1 MTINTT
7 IPNIILP
14 SLSSLALKHGVSPE
28 LLFAEAGV
36 DLESIQVRGLDLKQ
50 HEVEAIIQLLST
62 HIGEPSIGLLIGAC
76 IQPEML
82 TVFGPLIASSPNLRV
97 GIECFSRFKQLIH
110 PKFDLRLNE
119 DGEHA
124 TLYYESND
132 ETPIGD
138 LPFYAEA
145 LFSALVNIGNY
156 FTGGQKVPLQVE
168 FRHPKP
174 EVITLYEQMFKCPI
188 KFDCK
193 KDKLVFERNVLDV
206 PHISH
211 NFNIHQIIKQQALKQ
226 LKQFSSSIVLQVK
239 QIIKDKLN
247 DPALSA
253 ETVAQQLNI
262 SRRTLYR
269 QLKAENLSYSKLRNE
284 VFVEAAKEML
294 TNTHYSTEI
303 ISYELGYKDRS
314 NFVHAFKRLTG
325 YTPSQ
330 FRSDC

>member
-1 MTINTT
+1 MNTA

-14 SLSSLALKHGVSPE
+14 SLSSLALKYGISPE
-28 LLFAEAGV
+28 LLFAEAGI
-36 DLESIQVRGLDLKQ
+36 DQESIQTRDLDLKL
-50 HEVEAIIQLLST
+50 HEVETIVQLLSV
-62 HIGEPSIGLLIGAC
+62 HIGEPNIGLLIGAC

-97 GIECFSRFKQLIH
+97 GIECFSRFKQLVH
-110 PKFDLRLNE
+110 PKFDLRLEE

-124 TLYYESND
+124 SLYYESSD
-132 ETPIGD
+132 DTPIGD
-138 LPFYAEA
+138 LPFYADA

-156 FTGGQKVPLQVE
+156 FTGGQKVPLNIE
-168 FRHPKP
+168 FRHPEP
-174 EVITLYEQMFKCPI
+174 INIALYQQMFKCPI

-193 KDKLVFERNVLDV
+193 KDKLVFQRNVLDI

-211 NFNIHQIIKQQALKQ
+211 NFNTHQRIRQQAQEQ
-226 LKQFSSSIVLQVK
+226 LKQFDYSSVSQVK
-239 QIIKDKLN
+239 QIIKGKLS

-253 ETVAQQLNI
+253 DSVARQLNI

-284 VFVEAAKEML
+284 VIVEAAKEML
-294 TNTHYSTEI
+294 TNTNYSTEMI
-303 ISYELGYKDRS
+303 AYELGYKDRS

-325 YTPSQ
+325 QSPSQ
-330 FRSDC
+330 FRSLK